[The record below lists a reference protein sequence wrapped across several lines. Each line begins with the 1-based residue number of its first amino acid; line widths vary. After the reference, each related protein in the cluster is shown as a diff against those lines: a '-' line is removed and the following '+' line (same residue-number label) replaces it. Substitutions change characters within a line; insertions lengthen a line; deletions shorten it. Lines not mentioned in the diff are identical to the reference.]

1 MSGASGAFRPHHPS
15 LDSPQSRGIP
25 RGMVTPGMETV
36 ASEKALASASERTL
50 GQVAYDALR
59 GLILSGEIRPGER
72 LAERE
77 LARRVQVSRTPLREA
92 LGWLA
97 RDGLAVSRPGL
108 GYFAVE
114 FDPELVAEM
123 YAFRELLE
131 VRATEMAAR
140 RITDGGIAELAGV
153 MERLAV
159 YDTESELTIEKL
171 RDEVHLGLRLHEIV
185 ARECG
190 NRFICDA
197 LLQLYDRLRL
207 LTWIDALWF
216 DKWELTRQEHR
227 ELVAAVS
234 ARAPDRA
241 AIAARHHVQRAGSDA
256 LWVIK
261 AQHGETPTMAK
272 ALRR

>member
-1 MSGASGAFRPHHPS
+1 MRTFAA
-15 LDSPQSRGIP
+15 LDSPESDGIP
-25 RGMVTPGMETV
+25 GAMVNLGEQAAGSEKPL
-36 ASEKALASASERTL
+36 ASEKTL

-59 GLILSGEIRPGER
+59 GMILSGEIRPGER

-77 LARRVQVSRTPLREA
+77 LARRVRVSRTPLREA
-92 LGWLA
+92 LGWLV

-123 YAFRELLE
+123 YAFRELME
-131 VRATEMAAR
+131 VRASEMAAR
-140 RITDGGIAELAGV
+140 RISDAGIAELAAV
-153 MERLAV
+153 MKRLAL
-159 YDTESELTIEKL
+159 YESEAELTIEKL
-171 RDEVHLGLRLHEIV
+171 RDEVHLGLRIHEII

-190 NRFICDA
+190 NRFVCDA
-197 LLQLYDRLRL
+197 LLQLYDRMRL

-234 ARAPDRA
+234 ARDPERA
-241 AIAARHHVQRAGSDA
+241 VIASRHHVQRAGSDA

-261 AQHGETPTMAK
+261 AQHGETPQMAK
-272 ALRR
+272 ELRR